1 MKVFALL
8 ASLALSAPLAFA
20 QQSVDAYSD
29 EEGQVYEL
37 EVGAMPYDEV
47 QALSSKV
54 QLNRDHRRHRD
65 DRDRGAEIIGG
76 IIGGIIDGAIND
88 RDRRPGHGGPGWGGP
103 GWGGPGDGFNREV
116 ICYARDHR
124 GNYYRAIGFN
134 PRRVQDR
141 ALDKCERNARFCRPQ
156 GCERV

>member
-8 ASLALSAPLAFA
+8 ASLVLSAPVAFA

-29 EEGQVYEL
+29 EERQIYEL
-37 EVGAMPYDEV
+37 EVGAMPYDEA
-47 QALSSKV
+47 QALQQEM
-54 QLNRDHRRHRD
+54 QLNRDHRRNRS

-76 IIGGIIDGAIND
+76 IIGGIIDNAIND
-88 RDRRPGHGGPGWGGP
+88 RDGRPGHGGPGWGGP
-103 GWGGPGDGFNREV
+103 GHGFDREV
-116 ICYARDHR
+116 VCYARDAR
-124 GNYYRAIGFN
+124 GNLYRAIGPN

-156 GCERV
+156 GCQRI

>member
-1 MKVFALL
+1 MGDLMKVFALL
-8 ASLALSAPLAFA
+8 ASLALSAPMAFA
-20 QQSVDAYSD
+20 QQSVDAFSG
-29 EEGQVYEL
+29 EERQIYEL
-37 EVGAMPYDEV
+37 EVGAMPFDEA
-47 QALSSKV
+47 QALKSEM
-54 QLNRDHRRHRD
+54 QLNRDPR
-65 DRDRGAEIIGG
+65 RDRGAEIIGG

-103 GWGGPGDGFNREV
+103 GHGPGGGFDREV

-124 GNYYRAIGFN
+124 GNFYRAIGFH

>member
-8 ASLALSAPLAFA
+8 ASLALSAPVAFA

-29 EEGQVYEL
+29 EERQIYEL
-37 EVGAMPYDEV
+37 EVGAMPYDEA
-47 QALSSKV
+47 QALQQEM
-54 QLNRDHRRHRD
+54 QLNRDHRRNRS

-76 IIGGIIDGAIND
+76 IIGGIIDNAIND
-88 RDRRPGHGGPGWGGP
+88 RDGRPGHGGPGWGGP
-103 GWGGPGDGFNREV
+103 GHGFDREV
-116 ICYARDHR
+116 VCYARDAR
-124 GNYYRAIGFN
+124 GNLYRAIGPN

-156 GCERV
+156 GCQRI

>member
-8 ASLALSAPLAFA
+8 ASLALSAPMAFA

-29 EEGQVYEL
+29 EERQIYEL
-37 EVGAMPYDEV
+37 EVGAMPFDEA
-47 QALSSKV
+47 QALKSEM
-54 QLNRDHRRHRD
+54 QLNRDPR
-65 DRDRGAEIIGG
+65 RDRGAEIIGG
-76 IIGGIIDGAIND
+76 IIGGIIDNAIND
-88 RDRRPGHGGPGWGGP
+88 RDRRPGHGPGGGF
-103 GWGGPGDGFNREV
+103 DREV

-124 GNYYRAIGFN
+124 GNFYRAIGFH